1 MKVYK
6 ATDKNM
12 KCRGFQYEL
21 GKTAEVE
28 GDIELCKKGF
38 HACEM
43 PIDVLG
49 YYAPGDGSRYFEA
62 ELEDVSE
69 KRSDDTK
76 RVGKKLTLSA
86 EIGIPGLA
94 KAQVEYVKAQCDF
107 DNSIKKADAEKKN
120 HATGESGAA
129 SAAGERGAASA
140 TGERGAASA
149 TGLRGAASATG
160 ESGAASATGW
170 SGAASATGW
179 SGAAS
184 ATGNSGAAS
193 ATGESGAA
201 SATGLSGAASATGN
215 SGAASATG
223 NSGAASATGWRGAA
237 SATGWR
243 GAASAT
249 GLSGAA
255 SATGESGAASAT
267 GWSGA
272 ASATGESGAASATGW
287 RGAASATGKGCVAM
301 TTGYYGRVMGE
312 IGNAI
317 VCVER
322 GAGGEINTIL
332 AGIVDGKTLKPGVWY
347 TVKNGQ
353 WVEVQK

>member
-6 ATDKNM
+6 ATDKDM

-28 GDIELCKKGF
+28 GDIELCEKGL

-43 PIDVLG
+43 PLDVLG

-62 ELEDVSE
+62 ELEDVSDE
-69 KRSDDTK
+69 KGNDTE

-86 EIGIPGLA
+86 EIGIPGLV

-107 DNSIKKADAEKKN
+107 DNAINKADAENKN
-120 HATGESGAA
+120 HATGES
-129 SAAGERGAASA
+129 
-140 TGERGAASA
+140 
-149 TGLRGAASATG
+149 GAASATG

-184 ATGNSGAAS
+184 ATG
-193 ATGESGAA
+193 E
-201 SATGLSGAASATGN
+201 
-215 SGAASATG
+215 
-223 NSGAASATGWRGAA
+223 
-237 SATGWR
+237 
-243 GAASAT
+243 
-249 GLSGAA
+249 
-255 SATGESGAASAT
+255 
-267 GWSGA
+267 
-272 ASATGESGAASATGW
+272 
-287 RGAASATGKGCVAM
+287 RGAASATGKHCVAM
-301 TTGYYGRVMGE
+301 TTGFVGRVMGD

-322 GAGGEINTIL
+322 RDNGEIASIL
-332 AGIVDGKTLKPGVWY
+332 AGIVDGETLKPGVWY

-353 WVEVQK
+353 WVEVQR

>member
-6 ATDKNM
+6 ATDKDM

-28 GDIELCKKGF
+28 GDIELCERGL

-43 PIDVLG
+43 PLDVLG

-62 ELEDVSE
+62 ELEDVSSE

-86 EIGIPGLA
+86 EIGIPGLV
-94 KAQVEYVKAQCDF
+94 KAQVEYVKAQCGF
-107 DNSIKKADAEKKN
+107 DNAIKKANDEKKN
-120 HATGESGAA
+120 HATGLSGV
-129 SAAGERGAASA
+129 
-140 TGERGAASA
+140 ASA
-149 TGLRGAASATG
+149 TGLRGAASSTG
-160 ESGAASATGW
+160 E
-170 SGAASATGW
+170 
-179 SGAAS
+179 
-184 ATGNSGAAS
+184 SGAAS

-201 SATGLSGAASATGN
+201 SATGLRGAASATGL
-215 SGAASATG
+215 
-223 NSGAASATGWRGAA
+223 RGAA
-237 SATGWR
+237 SATGW
-243 GAASAT
+243 
-249 GLSGAA
+249 SGAA

-272 ASATGESGAASATGW
+272 ASATGESGAASATGESGAASATGL
-287 RGAASATGKGCVAM
+287 RGAASATGWSSAASATGESGAASATGESGAASATGKYCVAM
-301 TTGYYGRVMGE
+301 TTGFFGRVMGN

-322 GAGGEINTIL
+322 MDNGEIAAIL
-332 AGIVDGKTLKPGVWY
+332 AGIVDGETLKPGVWY
-347 TVKNGQ
+347 TVENGR

>member
-6 ATDKNM
+6 ATDKDM

-28 GDIELCKKGF
+28 GDIELCKNGL

-43 PIDVLG
+43 PLEVLG

-62 ELEDVSE
+62 ELEDARSE

-86 EIGIPGLA
+86 EIGIPGLV

-107 DNSIKKADAEKKN
+107 DNAINKADAENEN
-120 HATGESGAA
+120 HATGF
-129 SAAGERGAASA
+129 
-140 TGERGAASA
+140 
-149 TGLRGAASATG
+149 
-160 ESGAASATGW
+160 
-170 SGAASATGW
+170 
-179 SGAAS
+179 
-184 ATGNSGAAS
+184 SGAAS

-201 SATGLSGAASATGN
+201 SATG
-215 SGAASATG
+215 
-223 NSGAASATGWRGAA
+223 
-237 SATGWR
+237 
-243 GAASAT
+243 
-249 GLSGAA
+249 
-255 SATGESGAASAT
+255 ESGAASAT
-267 GWSGA
+267 G
-272 ASATGESGAASATGW
+272 
-287 RGAASATGKGCVAM
+287 KYCVAM
-301 TTGYYGRVMGE
+301 TTGFLGRVMGD

-322 GAGGEINTIL
+322 RDNGEIAAIL
-332 AGIVDGKTLKPGVWY
+332 AGIVDGETLKPGVWY
-347 TVKNGQ
+347 AVKNGQ

>member
-6 ATDKNM
+6 ATDKDM
-12 KCRGFQYEL
+12 KCCGFQYEL

-28 GDIELCKKGF
+28 GDIELCENGL

-43 PIDVLG
+43 PLDVLG

-62 ELEDVSE
+62 ELEDVSDE
-69 KRSDDTK
+69 KRIEDTK
-76 RVGKKLTLSA
+76 RVGKKLTLIA
-86 EIGIPGLA
+86 EIGIPGLV

-107 DNSIKKADAEKKN
+107 DNAIKKANAEKKN
-120 HATGESGAA
+120 
-129 SAAGERGAASA
+129 SA
-140 TGERGAASA
+140 TGE
-149 TGLRGAASATG
+149 RGAASATG

-184 ATGNSGAAS
+184 ATGWSGAAS
-193 ATGESGAA
+193 ATGERGAA
-201 SATGLSGAASATGN
+201 SATGERGAASATGE
-215 SGAASATG
+215 
-223 NSGAASATGWRGAA
+223 RGAA

-249 GLSGAA
+249 G
-255 SATGESGAASAT
+255 ERGAASAT

-272 ASATGESGAASATGW
+272 ASATGERGAASATGESGAASATG
-287 RGAASATGKGCVAM
+287 KYCVAI
-301 TTGYYGRVMGE
+301 TTGFFGRVMGD

-322 GAGGEINTIL
+322 RDNGKIAAIL
-332 AGIVDGKTLKPGVWY
+332 AGIVDGETLKPGVWY

-353 WVEVQK
+353 WVEVQ